1 MSLVGSSSPA
11 ARRTAGVALLAL
23 WCGWI
28 AVAWTTPQ
36 AAAAGDAASAWARVQ
51 ASLPALSTAP
61 MLVGVVGACTCDGA
75 ADARAWALLR
85 QAVRARGGRVQQIDV
100 PALHG
105 SGYAVWLLGADG
117 QPRYAGPAQGS
128 AVCGRAGAAEWP
140 RWLPQVLARPADVAL
155 VAPCACAA
163 GVSA

>member
-1 MSLVGSSSPA
+1 MSLVGPSSPA

-36 AAAAGDAASAWARVQ
+36 AAAGDAASAWARVQ

-75 ADARAWALLR
+75 ADARAWALLS

-117 QPRYAGPAQGS
+117 QPRYAGSAQGS
-128 AVCGRAGAAEWP
+128 AVCGRVGAAEWP
-140 RWLPQVLARPADVAL
+140 RWLPQVLARPTDAAL